1 MISTKAMPEDLKMG
15 SFVEWRA
22 SGGKA
27 QGKIVDIKKDG
38 PASSSISDYTLTG
51 TEDDPVYV
59 IKLVQR
65 DQNGEDILTEQTVVH
80 RADALS
86 VIPDPIKSVKVFQ
99 GSNIKATGR
108 GMVEGYLVRFGN
120 PSDTDLER
128 DYFTK
133 STDFGFEFGDGS
145 IHKLG
150 LYYNHGMDKTL
161 GTKKIGYGSIKLTDK
176 GLWYEAQLDMADEYS
191 KMIYELA
198 QKGKLGFSSGAASHM
213 VEREKIGKSYEI
225 KRWNLAEASLTPQP
239 AESRNMASVKRY
251 FDDRGRFIPYTREEL
266 ARMEDKQY
274 NEYMSMMFD
283 KMNTMKIDPMKIDPM
298 KNDGYDDEYDDI
310 DDMVEGVIAVG
321 SDPSMIAETVFEDA
335 NLDVFKHGLKCLLMK
350 LKYAMV
356 SVLEYGTAEDADAI
370 LIKFHSLA
378 LDLFRKMKED
388 DMSSM
393 MVDESMMMMDEA
405 MKNVKL
411 SSVKEVEKIL
421 REVGSISRSQSKQLA
436 NLVWNVQRDVEPS
449 QEPQTKTKSDDADLR
464 YALLEKAKSY
474 KNI

>member
-15 SFVEWRA
+15 DFVEWRA

-38 PASSSISDYTLTG
+38 PAESSISDYTLTG

-59 IKLVQR
+59 IKLLQR

-80 RADALS
+80 RADALR

-133 STDFGFEFGDGS
+133 STDFGIEFGDGS

-251 FDDRGRFIPYTREEL
+251 FDERGRFIPYTREEL
-266 ARMEDKQY
+266 ARMEDKEY
-274 NEYMSMMFD
+274 NSYMSMMFD
-283 KMNTMKIDPMKIDPM
+283 KMNT
-298 KNDGYDDEYDDI
+298 KNDGEDEYDDI
-310 DDMVEGVIAVG
+310 DDMVEGSIAVG

-335 NLDVFKHGLKCLLMK
+335 NLDVFKYGLKCLLMK

-370 LIKFHSLA
+370 LMKFHSLA
-378 LDLFRKMKED
+378 LDLFNKMKVD
-388 DMSSM
+388 SISSE
-393 MVDESMMMMDEA
+393 MVDESVMMMDEA

-449 QEPQTKTKSDDADLR
+449 QEPQTKTKSDNAELR